1 MSHIEARPWHKAS
14 YSGGSGS
21 CVEVAEGH
29 TTGIRDTQNRDL
41 GHLDFPATE
50 WTALVNAFRK

>member
-1 MSHIEARPWHKAS
+1 MSDAQRAWHKAS

-21 CVEVAEGH
+21 CVEVAEGP

-41 GHLDFPATE
+41 GHLDVSATE
-50 WTALVNAFRK
+50 WTALINAVCN